1 MLRSPWSV
9 QGMDHANLM
18 DRVYRRQR
26 HFYDATRKYYLLG
39 RDPPMIAGL
48 DVPPRNGTVLEIGC
62 GTGRNL
68 VKTAERYPDATLF
81 GMDISAEMLDT
92 ARRAAER
99 VGIESRVRLDR
110 ADAAQFDPERLFGQ
124 AGFDRIFISYAV
136 SMIPQ
141 WQSVIRESVRHLN
154 AGGELHIV
162 DFGDQSRLP
171 RWFAKALFKWLEWF
185 HVTPRSDLFAVCD
198 QLAQERHA
206 TVEKRILYRG
216 FAWIAVVR
224 SAMPATSTD

>member
-9 QGMDHANLM
+9 QGVDHANLM

-39 RDPPMIAGL
+39 RDPMIAGL
-48 DVPPRNGTVLEIGC
+48 SVPREGTVLEIGC

-68 VKTAERYPDATLF
+68 VKAAENYPDAKLF
-81 GMDISAEMLDT
+81 GIDISAEMLDT

-99 VGIESRVRLDR
+99 AGIEDRVRLDR

-124 AGFDRIFISYAV
+124 TGFDRIFISYAV

-141 WQSVIRESVRHLN
+141 WQSVIRESIRHLN
-154 AGGELHIV
+154 TGGELHIV
-162 DFGDQSRLP
+162 DFGDQARLP
-171 RWFAKALFKWLEWF
+171 RWFGKALFQWLEWF

-198 QLAQERHA
+198 QLAQERSA
-206 TVEKRILYRG
+206 IVDKRILYRG

-224 SAMPATSTD
+224 STMPPSATD

>member
-1 MLRSPWSV
+1 MLRSPWSI
-9 QGMDHANLM
+9 QGVDHASLM

-39 RDPPMIAGL
+39 RDPMIAGL
-48 DVPPRNGTVLEIGC
+48 AVPKNGTVLEIGC

-68 VKTAERYPDATLF
+68 VKTAEHYPDARLF
-81 GMDISAEMLDT
+81 GIDISAEMLDT

-99 VGIESRVRLDR
+99 AGIESRVRLER
-110 ADAAQFDPERLFGQ
+110 ADAAQFNPERLFGQ
-124 AGFDRIFISYAV
+124 TGFDRIFISYAV

-141 WQSVIRESVRHLN
+141 WQSVIRESIRHLN

-162 DFGDQSRLP
+162 DFGDQARLP

-185 HVTPRSDLFAVCD
+185 HVTPRSDLFTVCD
-198 QLAQERHA
+198 QLAQKHHA
-206 TVEKRILYRG
+206 TVERRILYRG
-216 FAWIAVVR
+216 FAWIAAIR
-224 SAMPATSTD
+224 SASSPTFAD